1 MLGDI
6 RNPKLLYIK
15 GGLMLPVGLM
25 ASDILVTL
33 HGDWMTVVLLVTAVC
48 GFFAGPITLPSM

>member
-1 MLGDI
+1 MLGDTC
-6 RNPKLLYIK
+6 NPKLLYIK

-33 HGDWMTVVLLVTAVC
+33 HGDRMTVVLLVTAVC
-48 GFFAGPITLPSM
+48 GVSAGPITLPSM

>member
-15 GGLMLPVGLM
+15 GGLMLLVGLM
-25 ASDILVTL
+25 TSGILVTL

-48 GFFAGPITLPSM
+48 GVFAGPITLPSM

>member
-25 ASDILVTL
+25 TSDILVTL

-48 GFFAGPITLPSM
+48 GVFAGPITLPSM

>member
-1 MLGDI
+1 MLGAI

-15 GGLMLPVGLM
+15 GGLMLLVGLM

-33 HGDWMTVVLLVTAVC
+33 HSDRMTVVLLVTAVC
-48 GFFAGPITLPSM
+48 VVFAGPSTLPSM

>member
-1 MLGDI
+1 MLGAI

-15 GGLMLPVGLM
+15 GGLMLLVGLM

-33 HGDWMTVVLLVTAVC
+33 HGDRMTVVLLVTAVC
-48 GFFAGPITLPSM
+48 GVFAGPITLFSM